1 MNQWTTKG
9 SLSIPKWM
17 NFRKISERPLSPPRP
32 FFGKF
37 HCDFFRKPVAPALNL
52 QWNFS
57 DRKWPPPF
65 LKFFWKFMT
74 KKAVSNAKKIA
85 MKFFR
90 SEMTPPL
97 SEIFRKF
104 IRFSERQASLSRKE
118 KEMIDLGYTCFQ
130 IRQVYTQKSYISC
143 ANLPQ
148 NRLNFAKLCVLLNF
162 LPQPPSVYTRIYPW
176 HFATLLTLIMMLTCI
191 MAFAHVMMLLLNC
204 TWCHTS

>member
-1 MNQWTTKG
+1 MKVEEAKNGSKCNQFIILMP
-9 SLSIPKWM
+9 SHFSHSQ
-17 NFRKISERPLSPPRP
+17 FRLREACLPGFEWISGKFPNGLWPPPRP

-97 SEIFRKF
+97 FWS
-104 IRFSERQASLSRKE
+104 FSGNSFESGETGFPYTYNVL
-118 KEMIDLGYTCFQ
+118 MI
-130 IRQVYTQKSYISC
+130 
-143 ANLPQ
+143 
-148 NRLNFAKLCVLLNF
+148 
-162 LPQPPSVYTRIYPW
+162 
-176 HFATLLTLIMMLTCI
+176 
-191 MAFAHVMMLLLNC
+191 
-204 TWCHTS
+204 